1 MSAWQ
6 GGKSTALKGRRP
18 ELALSPARRGTL
30 DKSFCLSEPG
40 SPPLQ
45 NDVVVGLHDL
55 QSALH
60 LEAGG
65 TAVK

>member
-6 GGKSTALKGRRP
+6 GGKSTVLKGRRP
-18 ELALSPARRGTL
+18 ELALSPASRGTL

-40 SPPLQ
+40 SPPPQ
-45 NDVVVGLHDL
+45 KDVVVGLSDL
-55 QSALH
+55 HSALQP
-60 LEAGG
+60 EAGG